1 MAMIL
6 ISFLRY
12 LVSIFFLTFVPSIA
26 VTVRRFHDI
35 GKNGWTIL
43 MAIIPFVGGIILLV
57 FTCLDSEPN
66 DNKYGPNPKSINAEN
81 TSKSHSSIGAATFCV
96 HCVQKDHGVN
106 FCQECGKEQKYY
118 FT

>member
-43 MAIIPFVGGIILLV
+43 MAIIPFVDGIILLV
-57 FTCLDSEPN
+57 FTCLDSEPH

-81 TSKSHSSIGAATFCV
+81 TLKHHSTQAASLIYV
-96 HCVQKDHGVN
+96 IDN
-106 FCQECGKEQKYY
+106 
-118 FT
+118 